1 MDQEHQENQH
11 PDEQPA
17 EQPAQQPPEAEQ
29 PAEQSTGQPTEKL
42 DEEPEQPP
50 EAEQPAGQLPEPEQP
65 AGQPTEQLAEPE
77 QPVAELPPPPEPPKE
92 VEPGHAAEPP
102 VVIPPAEPPPQA
114 AVRAQEQPPRETLVT
129 ETVAEVLREQP
140 EIVTQEE
147 ERTLLRTPFKRNG
160 GPSNISVTT
169 TGEGRFNIEVR
180 VVVVYTPDLTMP
192 ALANELRDR
201 IRRRLSERTLEHPG
215 KIDIVFAD
223 MVEPS
228 ATPEYGRQS

>member
-17 EQPAQQPPEAEQ
+17 EQPTEQPPEQPPDTEQ
-29 PAEQSTGQPTEKL
+29 PVGQPTKKL
-42 DEEPEQPP
+42 DEEPEPLP
-50 EAEQPAGQLPEPEQP
+50 EPAEQPAGQLPEPEQP
-65 AGQPTEQLAEPE
+65 AGQPTEKLAEPE

-92 VEPGHAAEPP
+92 VTPDHAAEPP
-102 VVIPPAEPPPQA
+102 AVIPPAEPPPQA
-114 AVRAQEQPPRETLVT
+114 AVRAQEQPPRETLIT
-129 ETVAEVLREQP
+129 ETVAEVLRERP
-140 EIVTQEE
+140 EIVPHKEE

-160 GPSNISVTT
+160 GPSNISITT

-192 ALANELRDR
+192 ALANDLRDR

-223 MVEPS
+223 MVEPA
-228 ATPEYGRQS
+228 ATPE

>member
-17 EQPAQQPPEAEQ
+17 EQPTEQPSEPEQ
-29 PAEQSTGQPTEKL
+29 PAGQPTEKL
-42 DEEPEQPP
+42 DEEPEQLP
-50 EAEQPAGQLPEPEQP
+50 EPEQPAGQLPEPEQP
-65 AGQPTEQLAEPE
+65 AGQPTEKLAEPE

-92 VEPGHAAEPP
+92 VEPAHAAEPP
-102 VVIPPAEPPPQA
+102 AVIPPAEPPPQA
-114 AVRAQEQPPRETLVT
+114 AVQAQEQPPRETLIN

-140 EIVTQEE
+140 GIVPQAE

-169 TGEGRFNIEVR
+169 TSEGRFNIEVR

-201 IRRRLSERTLEHPG
+201 IRQRLSERTLEHPG

-223 MVEPS
+223 MVEPA
-228 ATPEYGRQS
+228 ATPE

>member
-1 MDQEHQENQH
+1 MDQQHQENQH

-17 EQPAQQPPEAEQ
+17 EQPA
-29 PAEQSTGQPTEKL
+29 GQPTEKL
-42 DEEPEQPP
+42 TDE
-50 EAEQPAGQLPEPEQP
+50 PAGQLPEPEQP
-65 AGQPTEQLAEPE
+65 VGQPTEKLAEPE
-77 QPVAELPPPPEPPKE
+77 QPVAELPPPPEPPEE
-92 VEPGHAAEPP
+92 VEPPPREPSSTTVPPAVIPAAEPP
-102 VVIPPAEPPPQA
+102 PPA
-114 AVRAQEQPPRETLVT
+114 AVRAQEQPPRETLIT

-140 EIVTQEE
+140 GIVPQTE

-160 GPSNISVTT
+160 GPSNISVIT

-223 MVEPS
+223 MVEPA
-228 ATPEYGRQS
+228 ATPE